1 DLLQGR
7 DRRFGAVETE
17 ALSAGEFQVAEFFE
31 ALGLDQLVEDGAL
44 ALAGERDFLVGTLD
58 TFLNPELLVAVGQME
73 EFDAQRLAI
82 GAPQDGDD
90 LAQRTEFESQNVVE
104 KNPPVEIGLAEA
116 VRAGLKL
123 LLALGRFESE
133 RIELGVEMTARPVG
147 ADQHQGPDR
156 IARWALNL
164 RGRQVDAARLRLLL
178 DLGADR
184 LAGFG

>member
-1 DLLQGR
+1 MQKLD
-7 DRRFGAVETE
+7 
-17 ALSAGEFQVAEFFE
+17 AER
-31 ALGLDQLVEDGAL
+31 L
-44 ALAGERDFLVGTLD
+44 
-58 TFLNPELLVAVGQME
+58 AVG
-73 EFDAQRLAI
+73 AA
-82 GAPQDGDD
+82 QDGDD
-90 LAQRTEFESQNVVE
+90 LAHRAEFEPQNLVE
-104 KNPPVEIGLAEA
+104 ENLPVEIALAEA

-156 IARWALNL
+156 IARCALNL

-184 LAGFG
+184 LAGF